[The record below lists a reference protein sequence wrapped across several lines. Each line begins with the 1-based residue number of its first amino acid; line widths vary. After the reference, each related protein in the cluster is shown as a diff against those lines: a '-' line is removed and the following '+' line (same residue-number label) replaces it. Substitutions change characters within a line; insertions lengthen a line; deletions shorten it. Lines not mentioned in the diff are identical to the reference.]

1 MSMTMIGRRR
11 FVGAEGDIQRGQEFE
26 PATASRARALE
37 RAGLAKF
44 KETNPENTEAFKG
57 PGERVNEA
65 KTHAELDKLV
75 SEFNL
80 ADIPTK
86 ADGANMEERKTAI
99 KGALG

>member
-1 MSMTMIGRRR
+1 MSMKMIARRR
-11 FVGAEGDIQRGQEFE
+11 FVGIEGDIQKDEPFE

-37 RAGLAKF
+37 RAGLARF
-44 KETNPENTEAFKG
+44 KDTNPENTEVFDE
-57 PGERVNEA
+57 PGKRVDNA

-75 SEFNL
+75 TEFNL

-86 ADGANMEERKTAI
+86 ADGANMDKRKTAI